1 MIEINPFLVLTEII
15 WKNAS
20 CGGLK
25 SGRPGGGV
33 VWEIRTNP
41 DKGREGGSKIQD
53 FAGRPK

>member
-1 MIEINPFLVLTEII
+1 MLVVVASNPDVQ
-15 WKNAS
+15 
-20 CGGLK
+20 
-25 SGRPGGGV
+25 GGGV